1 MRTSAWI
8 GNCCPWHCFHIWNG
22 WQLHSEVVR
31 ILIDLANLLSNE
43 SNSLISKWNS
53 DRIKQPA
60 LCLRSIIHLPLHNW
74 WRACQEQGK
83 VKIHWCVVDLEHFPQ
98 PANWLGSAPEYW
110 MYLHCNEWTWVD
122 ALQHRVAWF
131 LQTIGHEVIWR
142 IMMLEI
148 ERFSYFLATV
158 FPSNVVAIHPC
169 FQLVICGAHARGQ
182 QQVAALCQRHFDLS
196 SQRTQLQAGH
206 STVDEVCTIEI
217 PWYFHFHL
225 SNPPNCKQKS
235 LTGWIY
241 ETQKTKGHFVFAPKS
256 PTCGKMPGSTC
267 SGHCLA
273 QCIVCHTNG
282 HQRRGTLAMPHHL
295 PIQQTFRT
303 RPQQAVSTVK
313 VGPRKPSTC
322 AKREPELLFTGKE
335 SSIKTAPM
343 HFTNSLDLTH
353 FSHE

>member
-1 MRTSAWI
+1 
-8 GNCCPWHCFHIWNG
+8 
-22 WQLHSEVVR
+22 
-31 ILIDLANLLSNE
+31 
-43 SNSLISKWNS
+43 
-53 DRIKQPA
+53 
-60 LCLRSIIHLPLHNW
+60 
-74 WRACQEQGK
+74 
-83 VKIHWCVVDLEHFPQ
+83 
-98 PANWLGSAPEYW
+98 
-110 MYLHCNEWTWVD
+110 
-122 ALQHRVAWF
+122 
-131 LQTIGHEVIWR
+131 
-142 IMMLEI
+142 MLEI

-267 SGHCLA
+267 SGIALRNA
-273 QCIVCHTNG
+273 
-282 HQRRGTLAMPHHL
+282 L
-295 PIQQTFRT
+295 
-303 RPQQAVSTVK
+303 
-313 VGPRKPSTC
+313 C
-322 AKREPELLFTGKE
+322 ATPMATKEEEPWPCQIGR
-335 SSIKTAPM
+335 A
-343 HFTNSLDLTH
+343 HV
-353 FSHE
+353 